1 MKGSTHYG
9 NMFSDQKLL
18 NQDSSD
24 PLDGINILD
33 QQNNNTVMMH
43 VNYKNIPIR
52 VTNKSRVRIS
62 TESMKS
68 NIQK

>member
-1 MKGSTHYG
+1 
-9 NMFSDQKLL
+9 MFNEQNNKLL

-24 PLDGINILD
+24 PLDVININD
-33 QQNNNTVMMH
+33 QQANNNTIMMH

-62 TESMKS
+62 TDSMKS
-68 NIQK
+68 NL